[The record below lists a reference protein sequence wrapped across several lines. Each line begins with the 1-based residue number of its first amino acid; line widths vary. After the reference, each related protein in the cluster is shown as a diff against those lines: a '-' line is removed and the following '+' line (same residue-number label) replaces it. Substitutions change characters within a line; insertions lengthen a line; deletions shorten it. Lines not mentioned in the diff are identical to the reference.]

1 MNNSSLDIEVPN
13 PGSQIPD
20 NFSGLWDFMQLF
32 NENETSQ
39 LSQQSLIFESGE
51 EYLLITLYILI
62 LLLGLIFN
70 AAIIWVIVGKI
81 F

>member
-1 MNNSSLDIEVPN
+1 MNNSSLEMEVPN

-20 NFSGLWDFMQLF
+20 NISGLWDFMQLF
-32 NENETSQ
+32 NGTNPHIP
-39 LSQQSLIFESGE
+39 QQHSLIFESGE